1 VNAHICGLFWCLFW
15 LAFWI
20 PSCTIL
26 LPYNLPSKKWKFLI
40 SAVRLCNHL
49 FFLLQAQSPLILS
62 RIFQV
67 SCFSQSHGY
76 SPLNIKIFPHFLE
89 PHSRGDVS
97 KLHQRILTVRFV
109 IYFGISI
116 ACIFIQSPH
125 SVRKDLLDW
134 NMYIVVSK

>member
-1 VNAHICGLFWCLFW
+1 V
-15 LAFWI
+15 
-20 PSCTIL
+20 S
-26 LPYNLPSKKWKFLI
+26 
-40 SAVRLCNHL
+40 LCNHL
-49 FFLLQAQSPLILS
+49 FFLFQAPSPLTLS

-67 SCFSQSHGY
+67 SGFSQSHGY
-76 SPLNIKIFPHFLE
+76 SPLIIKIFPHFLE

>member
-1 VNAHICGLFWCLFW
+1 V
-15 LAFWI
+15 
-20 PSCTIL
+20 S
-26 LPYNLPSKKWKFLI
+26 
-40 SAVRLCNHL
+40 LCNHL
-49 FFLLQAQSPLILS
+49 FFLFQAPSPLTLS

-89 PHSRGDVS
+89 PHSWGDVS
-97 KLHQRILTVRFV
+97 KLLHQKILTVRFGF
-109 IYFGISI
+109 YFGISM

-134 NMYIVVSK
+134 SMYIVVWK